1 MSRHGTHNRR
11 KYDGPVIDMSEMPT
25 ERQRAICSY
34 AIKKARKPGIYG
46 SALTLGT
53 PADGRDAA
61 ARNAYMA
68 NLGGFGMWW
77 QEVGPFEAANPEVVS
92 VVNAWIAWNN
102 EGR

>member
-11 KYDGPVIDMSEMPT
+11 KYDGPVIDISALPVEQ
-25 ERQRAICSY
+25 QRAICQY
-34 AIKKARKPGIYG
+34 AARKVRNGRIFG
-46 SALTLGT
+46 QAITLGT
-53 PADGRDAA
+53 AADGRDAA
-61 ARNAYMA
+61 ARNAFMV

-77 QEVGPFEAANPEVVS
+77 QDVAAFEAANPEVVS